1 MLVTEQVIRDYF
13 EMMAEYGVKLE
24 KLLKQ
29 SREDCKS
36 LIKAKWGMVEA
47 DCKKS
52 GNDAVKA
59 YHENMEL
66 IDNKKPINT
75 ANAKDA
81 VMGCI
86 AEFKKKLDNAENEI
100 VGCIENYAETA
111 LLNCTQSKN
120 TCEEKLSTIM
130 GEIKIGPKIHI
141 GNKDYDFT
149 DLLIHAEASLL
160 EKNNGIM
167 FDNFKNVKVV
177 DAAIGAFRAANVF

>member
-13 EMMAEYGVKLE
+13 EMMAEYGVELE

-52 GNDAVKA
+52 GNDAVQA
-59 YHENMEL
+59 YHKNMEL
-66 IDNKKPINT
+66 IDNKKPINK
-75 ANAKDA
+75 ANAKHA
-81 VMGCI
+81 VMKCI
-86 AEFKKKLDNAENEI
+86 ANFKDTLDKAEYEI

-111 LLNCTQSKN
+111 LLKCTQSKN
-120 TCEEKLSTIM
+120 TCEETLSKIM
-130 GEIKIGPKIHI
+130 GEKKVGPKIHI

-149 DLLIHAEASLL
+149 ELLIHAEASLL
-160 EKNNGIM
+160 EENNGLM